1 MMWQSN
7 PLIRYSRQ
15 IILKEIGPSG
25 QRKIREASVAIIGCG
40 ALGSYSAE
48 LLARAGIGRLKLVDR
63 DVVELDNLHRQLYT
77 EKHAEWSVP
86 KAIACAE
93 RLREV
98 NSEVEIEPLVVDV
111 SPSNVLRIIKD
122 VDVVLDGTDN
132 FETRFLIND
141 ACLKLE
147 KPCVFGAAIETY
159 GMIFP
164 MIPKRTPCLR
174 DLMDSPPPPGSVPT
188 CEMVGVLNTL
198 TSIVASLQTT
208 YTLKII
214 LGESIN
220 DGRVLFVDPWNESF
234 EIISVARRK
243 DCPSCVLS
251 KYEYL
256 SRRPRDVKLCG
267 RDAIQIN
274 PLKESQIDLSGIFE
288 RLQGVLDV
296 RLTEHALYMKGKDFQ
311 MILFSDGRSIV
322 KGAGSIRK
330 ARSIYSRYV
339 GV

>member
-1 MMWQSN
+1 MQQLPT
-7 PLIRYSRQ
+7 PLLRYSRQ
-15 IILKEIGPSG
+15 IILKKIGPNG
-25 QRKIREASVAIIGCG
+25 QRKIGETSIAIIGCG

-77 EKHAEWSVP
+77 EKQAEWNIP
-86 KAIACAE
+86 KAVACAE
-93 RLREV
+93 RLKEV
-98 NSEVEIEPLVVDV
+98 NSEVEVEPLVLDV
-111 SPSNVLRIIKD
+111 SSSNVLGIIED
-122 VDVVLDGTDN
+122 VDIILDGTDN
-132 FETRFLIND
+132 FETRFLLND

-147 KPCVFGAAIETY
+147 KPCIFGAAIETY

-164 MIPKRTPCLR
+164 MIPKKTPCLR

-198 TSIVASLQTT
+198 TSIVSSLQVT
-208 YTLKII
+208 YALKII
-214 LGESIN
+214 LGESI
-220 DGRVLFVDPWNESF
+220 DGKVLFVDPWNESF
-234 EIISVARRK
+234 EIISVVRREN
-243 DCPSCVLS
+243 CPACVLS

-256 SRRPRDVKLCG
+256 SKRPRDVELCG
-267 RDAIQIN
+267 RDAVQIN
-274 PLKESQIDLSGIFE
+274 PAKESQIDLSRIFE

-296 RLTEHALYMKGKDFQ
+296 RLTEHALYMNGRDFQ
-311 MILFSDGRSIV
+311 MILFPDGRAIV
-322 KGAGSIRK
+322 KGAGSIGK